1 LADLKISQLTD
12 GGASQA
18 TDEYVVAR
26 SGSNFRI
33 DGASVA
39 AAATSVGTLSSLTV
53 SGDLTVDTSTLKVD
67 STNNR
72 VGIGTASPAVR
83 LDVVDTAAVARLR
96 SSSSTAA
103 DAPRLRFFHEGNDE
117 FHIAGGDGLLFYGG
131 GTNLRMTLTGSGN
144 LGLGVTPSAWTVFKV
159 LQSQRSAF
167 ASYSDGSPNAATV
180 VSTNAFYNGSWKYI
194 ESIAAASYE
203 QATSPSAAHKWFV
216 APTGTAGNA
225 ITFTQ
230 AMTLHASGGLSIG
243 STADPGAGA
252 VNISGTSTNSQLAVT
267 AAGVANTTIG
277 FNASGGTV
285 QGIANNCGYVSIR
298 QSYPLV
304 FGTAETE
311 RARITA
317 GGDFAVG
324 TTSASNAGCYL
335 NASGQINGTVASVG
349 TASFQ
354 AWNQATS
361 GDNKFV
367 EFYTEGGSGT
377 LRGSITYNRTGGVV
391 AYNTTSDY
399 RAKDIIGPI
408 KNAGETIDALQV
420 YMGKMHGATI
430 ARPMLVAHEAQAVT
444 PYAVTG
450 EKDAV
455 REESYEVT
463 PAEKDE
469 DGNVITE
476 AVMGVREVPVY
487 QQMDH
492 AVLVPLLIAEVQS
505 LRARVAALEA

>member
-1 LADLKISQLTD
+1 
-12 GGASQA
+12 
-18 TDEYVVAR
+18 
-26 SGSNFRI
+26 
-33 DGASVA
+33 
-39 AAATSVGTLSSLTV
+39 
-53 SGDLTVDTSTLKVD
+53 
-67 STNNR
+67 
-72 VGIGTASPAVR
+72 
-83 LDVVDTAAVARLR
+83 
-96 SSSSTAA
+96 
-103 DAPRLRFFHEGNDE
+103 
-117 FHIAGGDGLLFYGG
+117 
-131 GTNLRMTLTGSGN
+131 
-144 LGLGVTPSAWTVFKV
+144 
-159 LQSQRSAF
+159 
-167 ASYSDGSPNAATV
+167 
-180 VSTNAFYNGSWKYI
+180 
-194 ESIAAASYE
+194 
-203 QATSPSAAHKWFV
+203 
-216 APTGTAGNA
+216 
-225 ITFTQ
+225 
-230 AMTLHASGGLSIG
+230 
-243 STADPGAGA
+243 
-252 VNISGTSTNSQLAVT
+252 
-267 AAGVANTTIG
+267 
-277 FNASGGTV
+277 
-285 QGIANNCGYVSIR
+285 
-298 QSYPLV
+298 V